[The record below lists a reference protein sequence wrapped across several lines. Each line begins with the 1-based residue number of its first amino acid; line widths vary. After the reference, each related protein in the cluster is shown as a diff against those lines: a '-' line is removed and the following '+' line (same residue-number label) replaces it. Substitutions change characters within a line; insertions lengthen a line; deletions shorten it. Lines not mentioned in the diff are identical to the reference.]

1 MYLSRKLT
9 DLSLPKIGSK
19 FGGRD
24 HTTIIHGYEKISK
37 EMKTDIELTQTI
49 NELEKKITGK

>member
-9 DLSLPKIGSK
+9 DLSLPKIGKK

-24 HTTIIHGYEKISK
+24 HTTIIHGYEKISQQ
-37 EMKTDIELTQTI
+37 MKTDIELSQTI